1 MRALPEP
8 DVNRPFHATLGCVG
22 WQLADAVYRETY
34 WLRKVAAGD
43 AELTARVRHLFD
55 DPVGDRAA
63 ECASLPP
70 PGHLLARASE
80 IQDEHRRR
88 LATPGALPDH
98 PLLADDRLVWFLT

>member
-1 MRALPEP
+1 VRALPEP
-8 DVNRPFHATLGCVG
+8 DANRPFHATLGCVG

-63 ECASLPP
+63 ECACLPP